1 MAQTAAQGGRLAGQ
15 RRADPLASL
24 SIVYAMDNKTPR
36 PVANGRG
43 ALICGRDDA
52 TERRPRETVRVSAV
66 ENILGQKGGHGD
78 VGQVHDVGDAQINGY
93 AADYVS
99 LLSRPPTFLEQR
111 DHVEQALRAANVR
124 LCKPSWVPSGWM
136 G

>member
-1 MAQTAAQGGRLAGQ
+1 MAQTAAQRGRPAGQ

-24 SIVYAMDNKTPR
+24 SIVYATDNKTPR

-43 ALICGRDDA
+43 ALICGWDDA
-52 TERRPRETVRVSAV
+52 QLRRPRETARVSAV

-78 VGQVHDVGDAQINGY
+78 VGQVHDVGNAQIDGY

-99 LLSRPPTFLEQR
+99 LISGPSPFLEQR
-111 DHVEQALRAANVR
+111 DHVE
-124 LCKPSWVPSGWM
+124 
-136 G
+136 